1 MAHFIPTERDKE
13 VLNWMLQQ
21 IRNTPVN
28 APPPSVI
35 EPRLNVQPGTGT
47 YIAKVPESGIPGMET
62 DEGEDTGTGS
72 GTEGESDDTP
82 TPKRAKCVLYKI
94 ATTSNGPELRRYE
107 TLEKWVYNITSS
119 KIASGYTLVVQL
131 ADGKWVAVRPEI
143 AAHGFGK
150 LDQSVTKGRLTADE
164 TVSIWKGPAFD
175 PDEDTER
182 NLVIH
187 YATDDMD
194 SGTYV
199 TWSRVGA
206 HVYVTPWECP
216 E

>member
-62 DEGEDTGTGS
+62 DEGENTGTGS
-72 GTEGESDDTP
+72 EGESDDTL
-82 TPKRAKCVLYKI
+82 TPGRAKCVLYKI

-119 KIASGYTLVVQL
+119 KIASGYILVVQL
-131 ADGKWVAVRPEI
+131 ADGKWVAVQGGGGTTVDCEAFQGI
-143 AAHGFGK
+143 ASPSGTGYRFLA
-150 LDQSVTKGRLTADE
+150 L
-164 TVSIWKGPAFD
+164 D
-175 PDEDTER
+175 PDDNCVWIEATECEQDT
-182 NLVIH
+182 
-187 YATDDMD
+187 
-194 SGTYV
+194 GTG
-199 TWSRVGA
+199 TG
-206 HVYVTPWECP
+206 TGTGD
-216 E
+216 